1 MTNIENAELYWL
13 PQQINSQKKEIGERW
28 LTQSRR
34 KRIRKTINLTWKVK
48 LRPKELNM
56 FAFFFFRVQ
65 LQIKARF
72 HSTST
77 HVPFSRATTE
87 LPLFTAY
94 NLFQRITMW
103 KTSESSL
110 TLLASNSTF
119 YVPVED
125 KDQTKMNK
133 INNPLTP
140 KDLIVNSPLKL
151 PHISLW
157 NSC

>member
-1 MTNIENAELYWL
+1 MLVDIA
-13 PQQINSQKKEIGERW
+13 
-28 LTQSRR
+28 
-34 KRIRKTINLTWKVK
+34 
-48 LRPKELNM
+48 
-56 FAFFFFRVQ
+56 
-65 LQIKARF
+65 
-72 HSTST
+72 

-133 INNPLTP
+133 INEKLKSHNNTSKFD
-140 KDLIVNSPLKL
+140 KDWPT
-151 PHISLW
+151 
-157 NSC
+157 

>member
-34 KRIRKTINLTWKVK
+34 KRIRKTINLTWRVK
-48 LRPKELNM
+48 LRPKELDM

-72 HSTST
+72 HSTT
-77 HVPFSRATTE
+77 MLVDIAHVPFSRATTE

-133 INNPLTP
+133 INE
-140 KDLIVNSPLKL
+140 KLKSHNNTSKFDRDW
-151 PHISLW
+151 PT
-157 NSC
+157 

>member
-34 KRIRKTINLTWKVK
+34 KRIRKTINLTWRVK
-48 LRPKELNM
+48 LRPKELDM
-56 FAFFFFRVQ
+56 FAFFFSCSITDKSQ
-65 LQIKARF
+65 
-72 HSTST
+72 
-77 HVPFSRATTE
+77 VPFYNYAGGHCARSFLYDYATTE

-133 INNPLTP
+133 INE
-140 KDLIVNSPLKL
+140 KLKSHNNTSKFDRDW
-151 PHISLW
+151 PT
-157 NSC
+157 